1 MFSLLFS
8 FPLKAIYFNTS
19 CQAATCRLCSKVKDR
34 KERQGFFRAS
44 ICSFLKRISINFTHT
59 GFFYSQNFQFSF
71 HGGCQRVPHF
81 QRTTMKYSNWMWQ
94 CYSVSLSQL
103 VTPGYSFPSLI
114 PSHWLVATGLT
125 CPVWAEITVL
135 LSVAS
140 PSFLTH
146 LGSSAGISRI
156 AHMHRSWQDLPE
168 DPLISQHEI
177 REHVVTE
184 LMSLVCIVSSVQGNS
199 MCGTPC
205 SQKIA
210 SRQKLSQKEE
220 LPWKGDKHMAKRR
233 KRLTKKVR

>member
-1 MFSLLFS
+1 
-8 FPLKAIYFNTS
+8 
-19 CQAATCRLCSKVKDR
+19 
-34 KERQGFFRAS
+34 
-44 ICSFLKRISINFTHT
+44 
-59 GFFYSQNFQFSF
+59 
-71 HGGCQRVPHF
+71 
-81 QRTTMKYSNWMWQ
+81 MWQ

-103 VTPGYSFPSLI
+103 VTAGYSFPSLI

-184 LMSLVCIVSSVQGNS
+184 LMSLVCTVSSVQGNS

-210 SRQKLSQKEE
+210 SRQNYHKKKSCHGKVTSIWQREEKDWPKKYNRIHANSSCAVDYWIAKYFENYHQKFQWE
-220 LPWKGDKHMAKRR
+220 KS
-233 KRLTKKVR
+233 T